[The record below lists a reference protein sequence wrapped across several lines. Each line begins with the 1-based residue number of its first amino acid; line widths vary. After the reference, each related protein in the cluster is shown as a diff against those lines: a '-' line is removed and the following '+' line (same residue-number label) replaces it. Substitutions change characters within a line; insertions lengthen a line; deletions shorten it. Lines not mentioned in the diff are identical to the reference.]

1 MDKKIVLQIDD
12 ELVQKETKN
21 GTRYFIGKSQPD
33 LRFTDAS
40 ILVPPVIGINHYVKN
55 LEALYGT
62 LDTIQLM
69 EYAVTLVKDRV
80 GTAKEVL
87 DETE

>member
-1 MDKKIVLQIDD
+1 MDKKTIIHIDD

-40 ILVPPVIGINHYVKN
+40 ILVPPVISINHYIKN

-62 LDTIQLM
+62 LDTIKLV
-69 EYAVTLVKDRV
+69 AVSYTHLTLPTTPYV
-80 GTAKEVL
+80 
-87 DETE
+87 

>member
-1 MDKKIVLQIDD
+1 MDKKTIIHIDD

-40 ILVPPVIGINHYVKN
+40 ILVPPVIGINHYMKN

-69 EYAVTLVKDRV
+69 EYAITLVKDRV